1 MTNKIY
7 EICKLEIEIL
17 NKYSNTISVFLVGS
31 SKNIDLKLADNN
43 INDIDIFVFVNQGEN
58 QVREIK
64 RIEGIEFDINY
75 FSRRGFKHL
84 MDNKEYFFLNG
95 MKDAKVIFDRNNTA
109 TCIIQ
114 LCRTKYQE
122 GPNQISDGEK
132 CFLKSEMESN
142 ISRLKNKEKIDLIE
156 YEFLVNLYLKELIVG
171 YFTIN
176 NKWIP
181 KDKKLFKELKKEDSY
196 LYDLANE
203 IKGEEKYEKL
213 LEIYDYIFKDIVMK
227 NYIKITY

>member
-7 EICKLEIEIL
+7 EICKLEIEKL
-17 NKYSNTISVFLVGS
+17 KQNYNTISVFLVGS
-31 SKNIDLKLADNN
+31 SKDIDLKLADNN

-109 TCIIQ
+109 TGIIQ

-132 CFLKSEMESN
+132 CFLKYEMESN
-142 ISRLKNKEKIDLIE
+142 ISRLKNKEKFDLFE

>member
-7 EICKLEIEIL
+7 EICKLEIEKL
-17 NKYSNTISVFLVGS
+17 KQNSNTIAVFLVGS
-31 SKNIDLKLADNN
+31 AKNIDLKLADNN

-109 TCIIQ
+109 TGIIQ

-122 GPNQISDGEK
+122 GPNLISEGEK
-132 CFLKSEMESN
+132 CFLKSEIESN
-142 ISRLKNKEKIDLIE
+142 ISRLKNKEKFDLFE

-181 KDKKLFKELKKEDSY
+181 KDKKLLKELKKENSY
-196 LYDLANE
+196 LYDLVNE

>member
-7 EICKLEIEIL
+7 EICKLEIEKL
-17 NKYSNTISVFLVGS
+17 KQNSNTIAVFLVGS
-31 SKNIDLKLADNN
+31 AKNIDLKLADNN

-109 TCIIQ
+109 TGIIQ

-142 ISRLKNKEKIDLIE
+142 ISRLKNKEKFDLFE

>member
-7 EICKLEIEIL
+7 EICKLEIEKL
-17 NKYSNTISVFLVGS
+17 KQNSNTISVFLVGS

-109 TCIIQ
+109 TGIIQ

-142 ISRLKNKEKIDLIE
+142 ISRLKNKEKFDLFE

>member
-1 MTNKIY
+1 
-7 EICKLEIEIL
+7 
-17 NKYSNTISVFLVGS
+17 
-31 SKNIDLKLADNN
+31 
-43 INDIDIFVFVNQGEN
+43 
-58 QVREIK
+58 
-64 RIEGIEFDINY
+64 
-75 FSRRGFKHL
+75 

-109 TCIIQ
+109 TGIIQ

-122 GPNQISDGEK
+122 GPNLISEGEK
-132 CFLKSEMESN
+132 CFLKSEIESN
-142 ISRLKNKEKIDLIE
+142 ISRLKNKEKFDLFE

-181 KDKKLFKELKKEDSY
+181 KDKKLLKELKKENSY
-196 LYDLANE
+196 LYDLVNE

>member
-7 EICKLEIEIL
+7 EICKLEIEKL
-17 NKYSNTISVFLVGS
+17 KQNSNTIAVFLVGS
-31 SKNIDLKLADNN
+31 AKNIDLKLADNN

-109 TCIIQ
+109 TGIIQ

-122 GPNQISDGEK
+122 GPNQISEGEK
-132 CFLKSEMESN
+132 CFLKSEMESSIN
-142 ISRLKNKEKIDLIE
+142 RLKNKEKFDLFE

-181 KDKKLFKELKKEDSY
+181 KDKKLLKELKKENSY
-196 LYDLANE
+196 LYDLVNE

>member
-1 MTNKIY
+1 MTKKIY
-7 EICKLEIEIL
+7 EIYKLEIERL
-17 NKYSNTISVFLVGS
+17 KKNSNTISVFLVGS
-31 SKNIDLKLADNN
+31 SKNIDLSLNDNS

-64 RIEGIEFDINY
+64 KVEGIEFDINY

-84 MDNKEYFFLNG
+84 IDSKEYFFLNG

-109 TCIIQ
+109 TGIIQ
-114 LCRTKYQE
+114 LCKEKYKE
-122 GPNQISDGEK
+122 GPNKISDGEI
-132 CFLKSEMESN
+132 CFLKTEIESN
-142 ISRLKNKEKIDLIE
+142 INRLKNKEKFDLFE

-181 KDKKLFKELKKEDSY
+181 KDKKLFKELKKEDIY
-196 LYDLANE
+196 LYNLASE
-203 IKGEEKYEKL
+203 IKGEKEYEKL
-213 LEIYDYIFKDIVMK
+213 LDIYKYIFKDIDTK
-227 NYIKITY
+227 SYIKITY

>member
-7 EICKLEIEIL
+7 EICKLEIEKL
-17 NKYSNTISVFLVGS
+17 KQNSNTIAVFLVGS
-31 SKNIDLKLADNN
+31 AKNIDLKLADNN

-109 TCIIQ
+109 TGIIQ

-122 GPNQISDGEK
+122 GPNLISEGEK
-132 CFLKSEMESN
+132 CFLKSEIESN
-142 ISRLKNKEKIDLIE
+142 ISRLKNKEKFDLFE